1 MEHHLSRKREV
12 VMRAVITFLVLSL
25 VPLVLI
31 AAPIPKKLKTR
42 STIDQ
47 LIGNWVL
54 TSKNVGYKFI
64 IEYKRDGEMEFRREF
79 NNRKLVYTG
88 TYTFGEPTDEYP
100 LGSITWLLKE
110 GGGRER
116 GETSKI
122 TKLTDTHLTFVDPE
136 GLVEEFERE

>member
-1 MEHHLSRKREV
+1 MRWFMV
-12 VMRAVITFLVLSL
+12 VLMLAL
-25 VPLVLI
+25 VPSLLLS
-31 AAPIPKKLKTR
+31 APIPKKLKSR
-42 STIDQ
+42 SNLDQ

-54 TSKNVGYKFI
+54 TSKNVGYKFT

-79 NNRKLVYTG
+79 NNRKLVYFG

-116 GETSKI
+116 GETSRI
-122 TKLTDTHLTFVDPE
+122 TKLTDTQLTFVDPE